1 MYTGLAPGYS
11 QEIGNCLV
19 FIGVGIGHS
28 VQFVVSEYISAEANL
43 FVFLIISVT
52 AVHLFVVADSH
63 YGSGSSSRRSCC
75 SRKHDENSKTVNG
88 QPEVLTELAGNATT
102 FTCLHL
108 LLSALVYRNSMS
120 HFNQWTSTCLAI
132 FGSAIIWPM
141 HTVSVLWGVWSVTGE
156 ATVSL
161 AAALIDLYRTPIAI
175 IVIAR
180 IILV

>member
-63 YGSGSSSRRSCC
+63 FGSGSSSRRSCC

-88 QPEVLTELAGNATT
+88 QPEVLTELAGNATQHLHACICS
-102 FTCLHL
+102 CLL
-108 LLSALVYRNSMS
+108 WYIGTACLISTSGPVLV
-120 HFNQWTSTCLAI
+120 L
-132 FGSAIIWPM
+132 P
-141 HTVSVLWGVWSVTGE
+141 
-156 ATVSL
+156 SL
-161 AAALIDLYRTPIAI
+161 AQPSFDLCTLFQSYEEFDQSLATQQ
-175 IVIAR
+175 
-180 IILV
+180 